1 MSFAEYQFGIYL
13 KGLEGE
19 TPSLP
24 MRVDQLEQAAREA
37 LDEKAYWYV
46 AGGAG
51 DDSMRANREAFY
63 RWRILPRMLRDVAS
77 RDLSLELLGQSLAAP
92 LLLAP
97 IGVQEIVHPEA
108 ELAVARAA
116 AALGI
121 PMVLST
127 VSSVPMERVGEIMG
141 EVPHWFQLYWPRD
154 REITR
159 SFLRRAESAGFGAL
173 VVTLD
178 TRFLAWR
185 ERDLQQAF
193 LPFLR
198 GQGLANYATDPV
210 FRDGLASPPEE
221 DMGPAIERWSAI
233 YSDPSQT
240 WDDLAFL
247 RDSTRLPIVLKGILH
262 PEDAVRAADLGMDAL
277 IVSNHGGRQVE
288 GAVAAL
294 DALAEVSCAVGD
306 RLPLLFDSGI
316 RHGGDILKALA
327 LGARAVLLGRPYI
340 WGLALA
346 GQDGVREVLQ
356 RLLADLDLNL
366 ALSGCRTLAEVNRGL
381 LRQA

>member
-13 KGLEGE
+13 RGLEGK

-24 MRVDQLEQAAREA
+24 MRIGQLEEAARDA
-37 LDEKAYWYV
+37 LEEKAYWYV

-63 RWRILPRMLRDVAS
+63 RWRILPRMLRNVAS
-77 RDLSLELLGQSLAAP
+77 RDLSLELLGQSLPAP

-116 AALGI
+116 ASLGI
-121 PMVLST
+121 PVVLST
-127 VSSVPMERVGEIMG
+127 VSSVPMERVGATMG
-141 EVPHWFQLYWPRD
+141 DVPHWFQLYWPRD

-198 GQGLANYATDPV
+198 GQGLANYTTDPV
-210 FRDGLASPPEE
+210 FRDGLARAPEE
-221 DMGPAIERWSAI
+221 DMAPAIERWSQI

-240 WDDLAFL
+240 WEDLAFL
-247 RDSTRLPIVLKGILH
+247 RDNTHLPIVLKGILH
-262 PEDAVRAADLGMDAL
+262 PEDAVRAADLGVDSL

-294 DALAEVSCAVGD
+294 DALAAVSSAVGD
-306 RLPLLFDSGI
+306 RIPLLFDSGI
-316 RHGGDILKALA
+316 RHGGDVLKALA

-346 GQDGVREVLQ
+346 GQDGVREVIQ
-356 RLLADLDLNL
+356 RMLADLDLNL